1 MINPFMLMA
10 AKTKLLPDEVVDID
24 VRNMLWLDMLK
35 SKKADDG
42 ICGQITRNLVLAQVI
57 AADKQSRALYD
68 ISCDGIRAFMKAMI
82 RKEERNADVVD
93 LSTDEFKAVKKV
105 LLSYSK
111 ILPQLDVGTISGAA
125 DRWLEIKAHYKG
137 MTA

>member
-57 AADKQSRALYD
+57 ASDKQSRALYD
-68 ISCDGIRAFMKAMI
+68 ISCDGIRALI
-82 RKEERNADVVD
+82 RKEERNSDVVD

>member
-57 AADKQSRALYD
+57 ASDKQSRALYD
-68 ISCDGIRAFMKAMI
+68 ISCDGIRALI
-82 RKEERNADVVD
+82 RKEERNSDVVD

-125 DRWLEIKAHYKG
+125 DRWIEIKAHYKG